1 MLRYRLAM
9 FGLILAAS
17 VGGTVLWG
25 PGAFFLIWFVGG
37 IAMLIWL
44 STLDDN
50 HEDSNYPHQ
59 S

>member
-1 MLRYRLAM
+1 MLRYRLGA
-9 FGLILAAS
+9 FALVLAAGI
-17 VGGTVLWG
+17 GGTILWG
-25 PGAFFLIWFVGG
+25 SAAFYAIWFIGG